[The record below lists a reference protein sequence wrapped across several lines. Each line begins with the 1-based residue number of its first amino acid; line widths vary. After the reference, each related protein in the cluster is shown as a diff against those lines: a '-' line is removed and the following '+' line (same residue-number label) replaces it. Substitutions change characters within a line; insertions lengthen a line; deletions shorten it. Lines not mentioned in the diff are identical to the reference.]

1 MAPLKS
7 SFNRSAGKLLSV
19 FNQRDLGKDGLL
31 GDSEIPVAPNPPV
44 YDETYILIVAGGA
57 SGGSLG
63 GGYSNSIGGGG
74 GGGVLHNVG
83 GTAITV
89 SPGVTYTITVGE
101 GGAQVPNSGPE
112 APGNNGS
119 NSTVSYPHPTG
130 TKTWTATGGGRG
142 VVDTTGIPGG
152 SGGGGSAG
160 GHAGGEGTQ
169 GPQPTP
175 IGTLTGYGN
184 DGGEGAGNASGGGGG
199 GAGAVGQDGQ
209 PTHSGDGGAGT
220 PVNISGT
227 ALYYG
232 AGGGSGGSSQVS
244 LGGEGGSSGTPGAGG
259 DGGNYEGND
268 TDGANNYGAGGGAG
282 GSGGPNS
289 GSGGEGGDGVVIF
302 RIPVGLAQAS
312 SHTNRSSETP
322 VPSTGGNPDQVI
334 WTWNGPGSFTVG

>member
-7 SFNRSAGKLLSV
+7 SFNRSAGKLLAV

-31 GDSEIPVAPNPPV
+31 GDREDPVAPNPPI

-89 SPGVTYTITVGE
+89 SPGVTYTITIGE

-130 TKTWTATGGGRG
+130 TKTWTASGGGRG
-142 VVDTTGIPGG
+142 IVDSAGGPGG

-184 DGGEGAGNASGGGGG
+184 DGGEGMSGAPATGGGGG
-199 GAGAVGQDGQ
+199 GAGAAGQDATA
-209 PTHSGDGGAGT
+209 PKSGNGGAGT
-220 PVNISGT
+220 PVTISGSPV
-227 ALYYG
+227 L
-232 AGGGSGGSSQVS
+232 
-244 LGGEGGSSGTPGAGG
+244 
-259 DGGNYEGND
+259 
-268 TDGANNYGAGGGAG
+268 YGAGGGAG
-282 GSGGPNS
+282 GSNPTPTGGEGGAGGGGDGGDYGSPGGAGTANTGSGGGSGGSGGPNA
-289 GSGGEGGDGVVIF
+289 GSGGAGGDGVVVF
-302 RIPVGLAQAS
+302 RIPLGLANVS
-312 SHTNRSSETP
+312 SHSNRSSATP
-322 VPSTGGNPDQVI
+322 VPGTGGVPNQVT

>member
-7 SFNRSAGKLLSV
+7 TFNRSAGKLLSL
-19 FNQRDLGKDGLL
+19 FTQRDLGKDGLL

-57 SGGSLG
+57 SGGCLG

-74 GGGVLHNVG
+74 GGGVLHNIG

-112 APGNNGS
+112 AGGNQGS

-130 TKTWTATGGGRG
+130 TKTWTALGGGKG
-142 VVDTTGIPGG
+142 NVDTTGSPGG
-152 SGGGGSAG
+152 SGAGGSAG

-184 DGGEGAGNASGGGGG
+184 DGGEGMPGGPATGGGGG
-199 GAGAVGQDGQ
+199 GAGAAGQDATA
-209 PTHSGDGGAGT
+209 PKSGNGGAGT
-220 PVNISGT
+220 PVTISGSPV
-227 ALYYG
+227 L
-232 AGGGSGGSSQVS
+232 
-244 LGGEGGSSGTPGAGG
+244 
-259 DGGNYEGND
+259 
-268 TDGANNYGAGGGAG
+268 YGAGGGAG
-282 GSGGPNS
+282 GSNPTPTGGEGGAGGGGDGGDFGSPGGAGTANTGSGGGSGGSGGPNA
-289 GSGGEGGDGVVIF
+289 GYGGAGGDGVVVF
-302 RIPVGLAQAS
+302 RIPLGLANAS
-312 SHTNRSSETP
+312 SHSNRSSATP
-322 VPSTGGNPDQVI
+322 VPGTGGEPNQVT
-334 WTWNGPGSFTVG
+334 WTWNGPGSFTAG